1 MSRPFIDKN
10 SKIKDRIFHCIYF
23 QREEKGIMKKTE
35 MMKKNYEFRNVLSKG
50 TYYSGKYME
59 AFIKKNEKEKVNYL
73 GIAISVKLAKAVKRN
88 YIKRLI
94 RENYQQYEE
103 FLKEGNRIV
112 FLWKKKV
119 STENANFH
127 NIKNDMKIIFEKA
140 KIIEE
145 SI

>member
-1 MSRPFIDKN
+1 
-10 SKIKDRIFHCIYF
+10 
-23 QREEKGIMKKTE
+23 MKKTE